1 MNDYEDQLLGGT
13 LPELTPEQKAELA
26 QEQDQIDANLEMLQ
40 PEVEQPE
47 VSQAA
52 ATAAPVEAP
61 PQQTE
66 EPLINGRPL
75 SYYADPTGAEA
86 MVAGVEDFVLDA
98 LNLIPNVDIPKAPK
112 FENDINQ
119 SVREISSIVIPT
131 VALGGAGSAGLAAR
145 AGQVGKVTKLGK
157 FLNDP
162 LTKHIGNM
170 AFQAGTGA
178 AVDYTVEINQQ
189 DDNLAGTLRKT
200 WPRWFGWVPEDLA

>member
-1 MNDYEDQLLGGT
+1 MNDYEEQLSGGT
-13 LPELTPEQKAELA
+13 PPELTPQQRAELEA
-26 QEQDQIDANLEMLQ
+26 EQERIQTELELTQ

-61 PQQTE
+61 PQQQTE

-112 FENDINQ
+112 FEKI
-119 SVREISSIVIPT
+119 
-131 VALGGAGSAGLAAR
+131 GR
-145 AGQVGKVTKLGK
+145 AHV
-157 FLNDP
+157 
-162 LTKHIGNM
+162 
-170 AFQAGTGA
+170 
-178 AVDYTVEINQQ
+178 
-189 DDNLAGTLRKT
+189 
-200 WPRWFGWVPEDLA
+200 

>member
-1 MNDYEDQLLGGT
+1 MIMKNSFSGGT
-13 LPELTPEQKAELA
+13 LPELSLEERAELA
-26 QEQDQIDANLEMLQ
+26 AEQQRIQSELELTQ

-119 SVREISSIVIPT
+119 SVRRSLLLLSLP
-131 VALGGAGSAGLAAR
+131 
-145 AGQVGKVTKLGK
+145 
-157 FLNDP
+157 
-162 LTKHIGNM
+162 
-170 AFQAGTGA
+170 
-178 AVDYTVEINQQ
+178 
-189 DDNLAGTLRKT
+189 
-200 WPRWFGWVPEDLA
+200 